1 MAASRA
7 ARGRASEDRASSRAK
22 KTYTKRISDNIA
34 YALIVYTMMLIFL
47 VAGAIKTSG
56 TSIMPYILL
65 MLFVAVVIPMARKLE
80 KKWEML
86 DQSELSD
93 SSLNRRFNIDR
104 TKLWIGTLVFP
115 LFLMGVCTLISG

>member
-7 ARGRASEDRASSRAK
+7 AGGRASQNRASSK
-22 KTYTKRISDNIA
+22 SEKTYTKRISDNIA

-56 TSIMPYILL
+56 MSVMPYILL
-65 MLFVAVVIPMARKLE
+65 MLFVAFVIPMARKLE

-86 DQSELSD
+86 DQSELSE
-93 SSLNRRFNIDR
+93 SSLKRRYNIDR

-115 LFLMGVCTLISG
+115 LLLMGVCTVITG

>member
-1 MAASRA
+1 MAASGA
-7 ARGRASEDRASSRAK
+7 ARAGASQKRASSKTK
-22 KTYTKRISDNIA
+22 KSYTKRISDNIA

-56 TSIMPYILL
+56 TSVMPYIML
-65 MLFVAVVIPMARKLE
+65 MLFVAVVIPLARKLE

-93 SSLNRRFNIDR
+93 SSLNRRYNIDR
-104 TKLWIGTLVFP
+104 VKLWIGTLVFP
-115 LFLMGVCTLISG
+115 LFLMGVCTVISG

>member
-1 MAASRA
+1 MAASRTA
-7 ARGRASEDRASSRAK
+7 SRGASDGGVSSKLK

-56 TSIMPYILL
+56 ISILPYILL
-65 MLFVAVVIPMARKLE
+65 MLFVAFVIPMARKLE

-86 DQSELSD
+86 EQSELSD

-104 TKLWIGTLVFP
+104 TKLWIGAFALP
-115 LFLMGVCTLISG
+115 LFLMGICTVISG

>member
-1 MAASRA
+1 MAASGA
-7 ARGRASEDRASSRAK
+7 ARRASEKGGSSQSK
-22 KTYTKRISDNIA
+22 KTYTKRISDHIA

-56 TSIMPYILL
+56 TSVMPYVML
-65 MLFVAVVIPMARKLE
+65 MLFVAFVIPMARKLE

-86 DQSELSD
+86 DESELSD
-93 SSLNRRFNIDR
+93 SSLNKRFTIDR
-104 TKLWIGTLVFP
+104 TKLWLGTFALP

>member
-1 MAASRA
+1 MAASSA
-7 ARGRASEDRASSRAK
+7 ARAGASQKRASSKTK
-22 KTYTKRISDNIA
+22 KSYTKRISDNIA

-56 TSIMPYILL
+56 TSVMPYIML
-65 MLFVAVVIPMARKLE
+65 MLFVAVVIPLARKLE

-93 SSLNRRFNIDR
+93 SSLNRRYNIDR
-104 TKLWIGTLVFP
+104 VKLWIGTLVFP
-115 LFLMGVCTLISG
+115 LFLMGVCTVISG